1 LTKAAPAQRTT
12 YEPTANVELSVWVVT
27 KPVSL
32 AKYKEQVGLVV
43 NVRSGFLVNEIV
55 GCDPT
60 VLPKIIEVAEIVGVI
75 TKEAARIS
83 KSEVALTLAKLE
95 SAATVAVTE

>member
-1 LTKAAPAQRTT
+1 M
-12 YEPTANVELSVWVVT
+12 
-27 KPVSL
+27 SL
-32 AKYKEQVGLVV
+32 AKYNEQVGLVV
-43 NVRSGFLVNEIV
+43 NERSGLLVNEMV
-55 GCDPT
+55 GSDPAL
-60 VLPKIIEVAEIVGVI
+60 VPKIIDAAEIVGVT